1 MSVAHIWQF
10 VVQCH
15 GIIIILHIQV
25 CHLLIHVENKTC
37 LFCTLRSQ
45 VSNSAPTVSSLYL
58 CTMYL
63 VASSHYI
70 PCAQRLQNI
79 EKTIL
84 AIFQRLSNTPVL
96 TLICMYLG
104 QVLTKFHVHHCI
116 HQHYTSIFNLLFSNN
131 NERFYSLLWMEK
143 MFQGGLSWGVPRV
156 MPLFLDSSI
165 KNIEKVL
172 SLSATTILKSS
183 QWILLHM
190 M

>member
-116 HQHYTSIFNLLFSNN
+116 HQHYTSILNLLFSNN
-131 NERFYSLLWMEK
+131 NERFYNLLWMERWLTVL
-143 MFQGGLSWGVPRV
+143 MRIMLSWSRV
-156 MPLFLDSSI
+156 MPLFLNSSI
-165 KNIEKVL
+165 PIIEKVNCFDSFKVIL
-172 SLSATTILKSS
+172 MKLATHDS
-183 QWILLHM
+183 
-190 M
+190 